1 MDVRICFMHNKCLGA
16 IVNILFP
23 RRCFMCNKII
33 QSGVLCEECEM
44 KIHFLKPPLCR
55 ICAKEI
61 NNNLYVC
68 RSCRGRKIYYDNLIS
83 CTAYKEPIKT
93 LVHLVKYRHYDYII
107 NFLSSLM
114 VQYISKIN
122 IPIKNYDYMVN
133 VPSHPLKLREREY
146 NQSRLL
152 AQNLSNSLGI
162 PLKSDIIFCKNN
174 RPSQTAVSKEM
185 RAKNVE
191 NNFLVREKL
200 DNMDIIII
208 DDVIT
213 TGATL
218 SECAKAL
225 KEKGANSVLALT
237 LAKA

>member
-1 MDVRICFMHNKCLGA
+1 
-16 IVNILFP
+16 
-23 RRCFMCNKII
+23 MCA
-33 QSGVLCEECEM
+33 E
-44 KIHFLKPPLCR
+44 
-55 ICAKEI
+55 EI
-61 NNNLYVC
+61 NDNPPVC
-68 RSCRGRKIYYDNLIS
+68 RSCRGKKIYYDSLVS
-83 CTAYKEPIKT
+83 CVSYKEPIKT
-93 LVHLVKYRHYDYII
+93 LIHLVKYRHYDYIVD
-107 NFLSSLM
+107 FLSSLM
-114 VQYISKIN
+114 TRYISKIN
-122 IPIKNYDYMVN
+122 IPLRGYDFMVS
-133 VPSHPLKLREREY
+133 VPSHPLRLREREY
-146 NQSRLL
+146 NQSKLL
-152 AQNLSNSLGI
+152 AENLSNSLGI
-162 PLKSDIIFCKNN
+162 PLKSDIIFCKKN